1 MTKKSQLMIKKL
13 VQIYTNAGQKSEITK
28 KKNKT

>member
-13 VQIYTNAGQKSEITK
+13 VQIYTNAGQKERNYK
-28 KKNKT
+28 KEK